1 MNALQG
7 LRVLDLSP
15 SRVGA
20 QISQL
25 FADFGAE
32 VIWVEPPGGAELRQ
46 HPAYPF
52 WARGKHSLELD
63 ITTTQGQ
70 AAVRDVAATADV
82 LIETFRP
89 GVLARH
95 GLDFDTL
102 AAINPRLVYT
112 SVTGFGRQGPYSDLQ
127 GYEGLVAAK
136 LGIFQTFSRIRT
148 TGVPPFISSPYCTF
162 SASQVALHGTLAALI
177 ERESSGLGQWVETSL
192 AQSFITLDTWS
203 WFEQVIDAKWPDAY
217 KRVPNFDDEGIPNG
231 AFPYLLLVALTS
243 DGHWLQFAQV
253 APHLLVALMKA
264 LGLESVFTDPAWSG
278 FPVFADA
285 ERRSAMYS
293 LMLAAANSKTL
304 AEWQKIFD
312 TDPNVFA
319 EVFRSGLDVLDHP
332 QLVFDGMVEE
342 IRDHERGLV
351 RQPGPLVLLSNTPAQ
366 LGRAAPILNDAVTIA
381 PVGFSIGESTDLAT
395 ATNVA
400 SPSMPLEGVT
410 ILELAA
416 LFAAP
421 NGPRLLT
428 DLGARV
434 IKVEPLAGDPIR
446 MIIPF
451 PEAGGASV
459 MQGKDSICIDIGTT
473 EGLALVHD
481 LARSCDVVVQ
491 GFRAGVAERL
501 GLGYQA
507 IKALNPEV
515 VYLNAP
521 GYGNGG
527 PNGHRAAYA
536 PSIGAAVGIGRANLG
551 DLIVERPGLT
561 IDEIRTG
568 ARLLTVGSTTP
579 AAQADGFAALGVATG
594 MLLGLLANKRGAGG
608 QEMLA
613 TMVNTGAHAM
623 SAQIVQSSGCRAEPA
638 PDLDLRG
645 LSALYRIYDAA
656 DGWVFLA
663 APAAREWTA
672 LVGALSAYVDL
683 GADPRFATA
692 AARSTNDA
700 DLVEVLANVFATQ
713 GKDQWERDLRAAD
726 IGCVGVTT
734 ESTES
739 VMWSD
744 EFGRA
749 SGYITDVMHP
759 VFEEH
764 PRMNGFLRFSRSVTQ
779 AKPGVL
785 AGSHTDAIMTE
796 LGFAPAA
803 IADLRERNVIA

>member
-20 QISQL
+20 QVSQL

-63 ITTTQGQ
+63 VKTAHGQ
-70 AAVRDVAATADV
+70 AAIRDLATTADV

-95 GLDFDTL
+95 GLGFDAL
-102 AAINPRLVYT
+102 AAINPRLVYS
-112 SVTGFGRQGPYSDLQ
+112 SVTGFGRQGPYADLQ

-136 LGIFQTFSRIRT
+136 LGIFQAFSRIRT
-148 TGVPPFISSPYCTF
+148 NGVPPFISSPYCTF
-162 SASQVALHGTLAALI
+162 SASQVAVHGILAALV

-192 AQSFITLDTWS
+192 AQSYITLDTWS
-203 WFEQVIDAKWPDAY
+203 WFEQIVDTKWPEAY
-217 KRVPNFDDEGIPNG
+217 NRVPNFDDEGIPNG

-264 LGLESVFTDPAWSG
+264 LGLESVFTDPTWSG

-293 LMLAAANSKTL
+293 LMLEAANSKSL
-304 AEWQKIFD
+304 AEWRAIFD
-312 TDPNVFA
+312 ADPNVFA

-342 IRDHERGLV
+342 IQDHERGLV
-351 RQPGPLVLLSNTPAQ
+351 RQPGPLVQLSNTPAQ
-366 LGRAAPILNDAVTIA
+366 LGRAAPVLNDCATRSPAGFGTVT
-381 PVGFSIGESTDLAT
+381 SIDASVTAT
-395 ATNVA
+395 AA
-400 SPSMPLEGVT
+400 SPAMPLEGVT

-421 NGPRLLT
+421 NGSRLLT
-428 DLGARV
+428 DFGARV

-446 MIIPF
+446 TIIPF
-451 PEAGGASV
+451 PEAGGANV
-459 MQGKDSICIDIGTT
+459 MQGKDSICIDIGTD

-481 LARSCDVVVQ
+481 IARRCDIVVQ
-491 GFRAGVAERL
+491 GFRAGVADRL
-501 GLGYQA
+501 GLGYEA
-507 IKALNPEV
+507 IRVLNPDI

-521 GYGNGG
+521 GYGTGG

-551 DLIVERPGLT
+551 ELIVERPGLT
-561 IDEIRTG
+561 IDEIRNG
-568 ARLLTVGSTTP
+568 ARLLIVGSTTP
-579 AAQADGFAALGVATG
+579 AAQADGFAALGVATA
-594 MLLGLLANKRGAGG
+594 MLVGLLANKRGAGG

-623 SAQIVQSSGCRAEPA
+623 SAQIVQSSGCPPEPV

-645 LSALYRIYDAA
+645 LSALYRIYDAS

-663 APAAREWTA
+663 APAAHEWTR
-672 LVGALSAYVDL
+672 LVGALSAFVDL
-683 GADPRFATA
+683 GSDLRFETAADRATNDSCLAELLATA
-692 AARSTNDA
+692 
-700 DLVEVLANVFATQ
+700 FAMR
-713 GKDQWERDLRAAD
+713 GKDQWESDLRAED
-726 IGCVGVTT
+726 IGCVAVTT

-744 EFGRA
+744 DFGRA
-749 SGYITDVMHP
+749 SGYITQVTHP

-764 PRMNGFLRFSRSVTQ
+764 PRMDGFVRFSRSTTQ

-785 AGSHTDAIMTE
+785 AGSHTDLIMAE
-796 LGFAPAA
+796 LGFDPAA
-803 IADLRERNVIA
+803 IADLRQRKVIA